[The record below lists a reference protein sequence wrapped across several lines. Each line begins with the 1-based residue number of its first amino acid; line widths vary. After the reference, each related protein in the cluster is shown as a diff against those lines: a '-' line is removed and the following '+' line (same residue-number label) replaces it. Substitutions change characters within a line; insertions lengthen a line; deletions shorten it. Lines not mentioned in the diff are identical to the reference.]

1 MARALLM
8 LEYARTPRGAAH
20 EALPQFRP
28 AGGHERMNTKEDL
41 IAPLMRRV
49 EEKLAATLKGTQEEQ
64 AVNAMCSQVVKSG
77 GKRLRPRLAL
87 LSWLCLD
94 PSPSDQALE
103 RAVVFASAIEL
114 LHTATLIHDDVIDR
128 ADMRR
133 GSPTLNATDGNHA
146 AVLAGD
152 YMFTR
157 AFIGFNELSSRP
169 LYAEIVSAV
178 TALVSGELDQLR
190 EQGDLKIGRK
200 SYYRT
205 IYCKTGAL
213 FSVSCCGAAL
223 LNGAGEASV
232 KALRDYGTLLGE
244 GFQIADD
251 ILDYSASSP
260 VTGKDS
266 GEDLAD
272 GRVTL
277 PLIIALEEA
286 GDERQRLE
294 EAARR
299 DDLDAVKAFMEK
311 CGALEKAQQC
321 ADESARAA
329 VRALSALPPSGPRQ
343 ALEDLAAAAA
353 RRSF

>member
-1 MARALLM
+1 EGM
-8 LEYARTPRGAAH
+8 
-20 EALPQFRP
+20 
-28 AGGHERMNTKEDL
+28 
-41 IAPLMRRV
+41 
-49 EEKLAATLKGTQEEQ
+49 
-64 AVNAMCSQVVKSG
+64 
-77 GKRLRPRLAL
+77 
-87 LSWLCLD
+87 
-94 PSPSDQALE
+94 E
-103 RAVVFASAIEL
+103 RAVTFAAAIEL

-133 GSPTLNATDGNHA
+133 GSPTLNSTDGNHA

-157 AFIGFNELSSRP
+157 AFIGFNELGSRP
-169 LYAEIVSAV
+169 LYSEIVSAV
-178 TALVSGELDQLR
+178 TALVSGELEQLR
-190 EQGDLKIGRK
+190 EQGDLGIGRR

-205 IYCKTGAL
+205 IFCKTGAL
-213 FSVSCCGAAL
+213 FSISCCGAAL
-223 LNGAGEASV
+223 LQDAPSREAE
-232 KALRDYGTLLGE
+232 ALRQYGTLLGE

-260 VTGKDS
+260 VTGKDC

-286 GDERQRLE
+286 GSERGRLE
-294 EAARR
+294 DACRAN
-299 DDLDAVKAFMEK
+299 DLPAVKAFMRK
-311 CGALEKAQQC
+311 TGALEKAQQC

-329 VRALSALPPSGPRQ
+329 AGALSALPDSEARR
-343 ALEDLAAAAA
+343 ALEALAAAAA

>member
-1 MARALLM
+1 
-8 LEYARTPRGAAH
+8 
-20 EALPQFRP
+20 
-28 AGGHERMNTKEDL
+28 MNTKDDL
-41 IAPLMRRV
+41 IAGPMLRV

-64 AVNAMCSQVVKSG
+64 AVNAMCTQVVKSG

-94 PSPSDQALE
+94 PAPSGEAME
-103 RAVVFASAIEL
+103 RAVTFAAAIEL

-133 GSPTLNATDGNHA
+133 GNPTLNATDGNHA

-157 AFIGFNELSSRP
+157 AFIGFNELNSRL
-169 LYAEIVSAV
+169 LYNEIVSAV
-178 TALVSGELDQLR
+178 TALVSGELEQLR
-190 EQGDLKIGRK
+190 EQGDLGIGRP

-213 FSVSCCGAAL
+213 FSVACSGAAL
-223 LNGAGEASV
+223 LNGASEERV

-251 ILDYSASSP
+251 MLDYSSSSP

-286 GDERQRLE
+286 GDSRARLE
-294 EAARR
+294 EAARAN
-299 DDLDAVKAFMEK
+299 DLATVKSFMEK
-311 CGALEKAQQC
+311 CGALEKAQEC
-321 ADESARAA
+321 ADESARKAA
-329 VRALSALPPSGPRQ
+329 RALSALPPSRPREI
-343 ALEDLAAAAA
+343 LEALAASAA

>member
-1 MARALLM
+1 
-8 LEYARTPRGAAH
+8 
-20 EALPQFRP
+20 
-28 AGGHERMNTKEDL
+28 MNIKDDL
-41 IAPLMRRV
+41 IAGPMQSV
-49 EEKLAATLKGTQEEQ
+49 EEKLSSTLQGTMEEQ
-64 AVNAMCSQVVKSG
+64 AVNAMCTQVVKSG

-87 LSWLCLD
+87 LSFLCLD
-94 PSPSDQALE
+94 PKPSGEDMD
-103 RAVVFASAIEL
+103 RAVTFASAIEL

-133 GSPTLNATDGNHA
+133 GSPTINATDGNHA

-157 AFIGFNELSSRP
+157 AFIGFNALASRP
-169 LYAEIVSAV
+169 LYSEIVSAV
-178 TALVSGELDQLR
+178 TALVSGELEQLR
-190 EQGDLKIGRK
+190 EQGDFGIGR
-200 SYYRT
+200 SNYYRT

-223 LNGAGEASV
+223 LQDARREQV
-232 KALRDYGTLLGE
+232 EALRNYGRLLGE

-251 ILDYSASSP
+251 ILDYSAASP
-260 VTGKDS
+260 VTGKNT

-286 GDERQRLE
+286 GDQRGSLE
-294 EAARR
+294 EAARAN
-299 DDLDAVKAFMEK
+299 DLAAVKDFMRK
-311 CGALEKAQQC
+311 CGALEKAQAC
-321 ADESARAA
+321 ADESARSAA
-329 VRALSALPPSGPRQ
+329 AALSVLPDSPARRALES
-343 ALEDLAAAAA
+343 LAASAA